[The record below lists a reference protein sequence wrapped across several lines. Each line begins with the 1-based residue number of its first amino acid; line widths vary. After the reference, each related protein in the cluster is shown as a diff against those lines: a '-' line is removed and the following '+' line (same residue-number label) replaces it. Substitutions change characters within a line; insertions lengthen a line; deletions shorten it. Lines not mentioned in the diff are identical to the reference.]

1 MNQQNAGLFSVI
13 DGDATSRDSAAIR
26 GADNLIYSCMRNPA
40 GSLVLL
46 VCEDPSLGW
55 YDDAAPDLVEKQLT
69 LHGAQVTRMKVGLPT
84 NSTNAALVAA
94 MQAVD
99 AVIFFARIGD
109 QGRFKP
115 RYANRRSVMSYALN
129 IDMLASGYGTL
140 DHQMMVTFKNAIDR
154 IMLEAARITV
164 TCPLGTRFEGGPGDS
179 LLRGREVVVGRF
191 PMGIPRPIL
200 NDDFFG
206 HVVLARYLTPTGS
219 RVYDPDALALRVPV
233 NAHFEG
239 NHITKFTGPADV
251 VAEVEAHYRQIAN
264 SFDLEAWQIDSW
276 HAGIHPLMS
285 YDMPASQDPVPW
297 SNVGFQHPRML
308 HFHTC
313 GSGPPGEV
321 TWIVIDPTITIDGVA
336 LWENGH
342 LHPERFAATKEIL
355 DMAPDFAAAFRQ
367 QNRQIGLDAGQ
378 NA

>member
-13 DGDATSRDSAAIR
+13 DADATSRDSAAVR

-40 GSLVLL
+40 GSNILL

-55 YDDAAPDLVEKQLT
+55 YDNAAPDLVEKRLI
-69 LHGAQVTRMKVGLPT
+69 LHGAQVTRIKVNLPT
-84 NSTNAALVAA
+84 NNTDTALLAAIEAA
-94 MQAVD
+94 D

-115 RYANRRSVMSYALN
+115 WYASRRSVMSYALN

-140 DHQMMVTFKNAIDR
+140 DHDMMVKFKNAIDR
-154 IMLEAARITV
+154 ITLEAAHIAV
-164 TCPLGTRFEGGPGDS
+164 TCPLGTCFEGGPGNS
-179 LLRGREVVVGRF
+179 LQRGKEVAIGRF
-191 PMGIPRPIL
+191 PMGIPRPVL
-200 NDDFFG
+200 NEDFCG
-206 HVVLARYLTPTGS
+206 QVVVAHYLTPTGS
-219 RVYDPDALALRVPV
+219 RVYHPESLLLPEPV
-233 NAHFEG
+233 TAHFEG
-239 NHITKFTGPADV
+239 NRITNFTGPTNI
-251 VAEVEAHYRQIAN
+251 VAEVELHYRQIAD
-264 SFDLEAWQIDSW
+264 SFDLDAWYIDSW

-285 YDMPASQDPVPW
+285 YDMPVAQDPVRW
-297 SNVGFQHPRML
+297 SNTGFQHPRML

-313 GSGPPGEV
+313 GSAPPGEV
-321 TWIVIDPTITIDGVA
+321 SWIVIDPTITIDGVA

-342 LHPERFAATKEIL
+342 LHPERFTATKQIL

-378 NA
+378 PA